1 MEKSNKSYNNDYTL
15 LMEKEIQ
22 EQIIEVIER
31 LHKDKIT
38 TKSRKRENVTARA
51 VYAKLCKDI
60 FPYLSLDKIAKPINR
75 DHATIIHMLKMIDNH
90 LKNDNQYINLYKRA
104 SVIIN
109 KDIVSTQNLKE
120 ISYLESLEERI
131 VQMSNTL
138 IEKNK
143 QIEELKAQRT
153 TDKYKP
159 FEAIPNELFDTF
171 IETRLKPYLMVNK
184 NAVAEKQIE

>member
-1 MEKSNKSYNNDYTL
+1 MEKQ
-15 LMEKEIQ
+15 IQ

-38 TKSRKRENVTARA
+38 TKNRKRENVTARA
-51 VYAKLCKDI
+51 VYAKLCRDI
-60 FPYLSLDKIAKPINR
+60 FPYLSLHKIGKPINR
-75 DHATIIHMLKMIDNH
+75 DHCTIIHMFKMIDQH

-104 SVIIN
+104 SIAIN
-109 KDIVSTQNLKE
+109 KDIIETKHLKE

-143 QIEELKAQRT
+143 EIEELKSKRPT
-153 TDKYKP
+153 SKYDKFDK
-159 FEAIPNELFDTF
+159 IPNELFNTF
-171 IETRLKPYLMVNK
+171 IETRLEPFLKL
-184 NAVAEKQIE
+184 NAVAEKQTE